1 MPRTYNVRARSAALV
16 VSFVTLVGGPAV
28 PVAAQDN
35 PGGTPVNRRV
45 LAKILNVDECRPKYP
60 PESLQA
66 NEAGTT
72 VVWLRIAADGAVMDA
87 SLSRSSGH
95 HRLDDTAVQ
104 ALSRCRFSPGTFDGQ
119 AVESATTI
127 SYRWRI
133 EPPKP
138 LAKGCAP
145 EYPERAGD
153 DGAACVVVRERRDRA
168 GRGGEVQRLPAS
180 GSRGRGRPGGVQV
193 QGSTRGRRPSPGRPR
208 ACGVRVAARGRATV
222 ASGSSLDTAGTGPL
236 SPVVRL
242 TGAVLGYLRTHASVP
257 RSGPRDATL
266 QACVEAA
273 APCAKSSSAR
283 SPHVHRAAWRE
294 TEGSSGSG

>member
-60 PESLQA
+60 PKSLQA

-145 EYPERAGD
+145 EYPEPSLQANEQGTTVLRAWLSASGEI
-153 DGAACVVVRERRDRA
+153 ERAEVEKSSGFPRLDRA
-168 GRGGEVQRLPAS
+168 AADGLVACKFRVQPAAD
-180 GSRGRGRPGGVQV
+180 GRPQAG
-193 QGSTRGRRPSPGRPR
+193 P
-208 ACGVRVAARGRATV
+208 VRVEYVWRLEEGPP
-222 ASGSSLDTAGTGPL
+222 SLQVRPWTPPAPDPYHPL
-236 SPVVRL
+236 
-242 TGAVLGYLRTHASVP
+242 
-257 RSGPRDATL
+257 
-266 QACVEAA
+266 
-273 APCAKSSSAR
+273 
-283 SPHVHRAAWRE
+283 
-294 TEGSSGSG
+294 